1 MLEASRARPRRSLP
15 ARTASSLWR
24 RSLMSWAKALN
35 TVSGPEPTGQIPSS
49 TGNRWPSLCTAVTST
64 RRFSSG
70 PSPVSR

>member
-49 TGNRWPSLCTAVTST
+49 TGNRRPSWCTAVTST

-70 PSPVSR
+70 PWPVSR